1 MVFAYPGGSKSELAM
16 ITRGKGHDPVAAS
29 GRFKV
34 FGFQRTTPEL
44 PIVADSFHTKPLLRL
59 LQSADG
65 FQVLAL
71 NLQEIKLFERS
82 REVLDP
88 SPLATLHRAPV
99 FFYLDGASRAPT
111 STSGDWAVWKS
122 GARHSLRTSLVIRPP
137 VIHST
142 TKIEP

>member
-1 MVFAYPGGSKSELAM
+1 MVFAYPGESKSELAM
-16 ITRGKGHDPVAAS
+16 ITRGKGHDPVAGS

-71 NLQEIKLFERS
+71 NLQEINSL
-82 REVLDP
+82 REVARCWIQALWRP
-88 SPLATLHRAPV
+88 CIAHQ
-99 FFYLDGASRAPT
+99 FF
-111 STSGDWAVWKS
+111 STSMVP
-122 GARHSLRTSLVIRPP
+122 H
-137 VIHST
+137 
-142 TKIEP
+142 EPLQAPLEIGLG

>member
-59 LQSADG
+59 LQSADR

-71 NLQEIKLFERS
+71 NLQEIKLFEGS
-82 REVLDP
+82 REVLIQALWQP
-88 SPLATLHRAPV
+88 CIAHQ
-99 FFYLDGASRAPT
+99 FF
-111 STSGDWAVWKS
+111 STSMVPHEPLQAPLEIGLGEKWRASLAADELGDPAAGNPFDHKD
-122 GARHSLRTSLVIRPP
+122 
-137 VIHST
+137 
-142 TKIEP
+142 

>member
-16 ITRGKGHDPVAAS
+16 ITRGKGHDPVAGS

-65 FQVLAL
+65 FQLLAL

-88 SPLATLHRAPV
+88 SPLATVHRAPV
-99 FFYLDGASRAPT
+99 F
-111 STSGDWAVWKS
+111 STSMVPHEPLQAPLEIGLREKWRASLAADELGDPAAGNPFDHKD
-122 GARHSLRTSLVIRPP
+122 
-137 VIHST
+137 
-142 TKIEP
+142 